1 MFGYR
6 EALEPID
13 ILALPKQ
20 LGTYIPDAGRSREI
34 AIVCASTASVR
45 HHRYSVIESK
55 ETFIEA
61 IKQTSDMNN
70 WIDGLHTCRFY

>member
-1 MFGYR
+1 MLGCR
-6 EALEPID
+6 EPLEPID
-13 ILALPKQ
+13 IRVLPKQ
-20 LGTYIPDAGRSREI
+20 LGTYIPHSGGSREI